1 MLQLYKTCRENVVA
15 SAFGCAKYRYDSGEF
30 RLSSAAQRGIMRLE
44 KSPTMRD
51 LYNVRV
57 V

>member
-44 KSPTMRD
+44 K
-51 LYNVRV
+51 V
-57 V
+57 VGNARFI